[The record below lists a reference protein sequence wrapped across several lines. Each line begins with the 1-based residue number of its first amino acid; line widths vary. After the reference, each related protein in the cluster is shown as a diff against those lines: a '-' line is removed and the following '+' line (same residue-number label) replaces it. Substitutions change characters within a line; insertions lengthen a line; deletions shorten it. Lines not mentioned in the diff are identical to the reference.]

1 MRNLFYLMLV
11 LPLSLF
17 AQNDDMFYVPKR
29 EIKQSDV
36 AKVLSAADEEWDVTG
51 SGNYRN
57 VDEYNRR
64 GTYARTAEPEVAEV
78 YPEEYYEEEVY
89 DYSTRIVRFHNPT
102 IVVGNPY
109 YWNVYPAGVRYASWY
124 DTYWGLSY
132 YDGYWG
138 LGLGASYYWPSL
150 YPHYHSHWHPA
161 PHYPHNGVAARPA
174 RVVRGRIPVA
184 SVGSNANKVNRV
196 PVSQAG
202 NKNNRKPAGSA
213 QTAEKKSNTGSAV
226 KSEGRKPG
234 SRQKVERTSG
244 SESVTTNTK
253 ASRSTT
259 YNRPSSTG
267 VRRQSS
273 TGGERRT
280 PVGTSGGS
288 RSRSG
293 GRR

>member
-1 MRNLFYLMLV
+1 MRKLFYLMLV

-29 EIKQSDV
+29 EIKQNDV
-36 AKVLSAADEEWDVTG
+36 AKVLSAADEEWGAAG
-51 SGNYRN
+51 SYRN

-102 IVVGNPY
+102 IVVGSPY
-109 YWNVYPAGVRYASWY
+109 YWNVYPAGVNYASWY

-161 PHYPHNGVAARPA
+161 PHYHHHGVAARPA

-184 SVGSNANKVNRV
+184 SVGGNSNKVNRV

-202 NKNNRKPAGSA
+202 NKNNRKSVGSA

-234 SRQKVERTSG
+234 SRRKVERTSG
-244 SESVTTNTK
+244 SESRTTKTK
-253 ASRSTT
+253 TSRSTT

-280 PVGTSGGS
+280 PVGTSGGN